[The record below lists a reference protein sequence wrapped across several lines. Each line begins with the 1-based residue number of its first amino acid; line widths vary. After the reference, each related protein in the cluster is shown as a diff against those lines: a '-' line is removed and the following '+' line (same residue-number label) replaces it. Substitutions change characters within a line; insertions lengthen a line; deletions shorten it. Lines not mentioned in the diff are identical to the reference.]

1 MNNNI
6 TTPNNAATPA
16 AKKAPQLPSM
26 RQLPLIMRIIMAI
39 TPPQLRIAMWHSMCV
54 ALCCLATRVRFHY
67 TYDTFPHALLLK
79 CLVEAEQSGG
89 KSFAR
94 TMIDGMLMKPLKDR
108 DDDQRRKEQDYR
120 ELKQRTGKNETLPAA
135 PKTTIRTCPIAISIA
150 MLVKRADAPQRYFGT
165 PLTLWSFTEEMATV
179 VESNRRAF
187 ANIRSIERTSYDLGS
202 TYGNDYLSDQAYS
215 ATVDIMQ
222 CSLYLGTPNAID
234 AYADNSF
241 IEGGGVTRTI
251 FVKLPG
257 SLGDEA
263 PEFKHMSNDD
273 RKAIDDMLKLM
284 DDDVYATDGTIQ
296 PEHYINMRW
305 LDKTVR
311 RWCDEQ
317 RNKVLMNGS
326 LAHDT
331 FYKRSSVSAFREAA
345 LCAYLY
351 SLEGVA
357 QADIERRCRQ
367 IYLYAA
373 ENILDSMLS
382 KWGKRFEDLS
392 RKRMNPESQTR
403 VSVFDKLDNTFT
415 REQLDQLLKQLQ
427 LTTQSKVFV
436 SKWKAK
442 GWVKETEK
450 MKYQKVMK

>member
-1 MNNNI
+1 
-6 TTPNNAATPA
+6 
-16 AKKAPQLPSM
+16 
-26 RQLPLIMRIIMAI
+26 
-39 TPPQLRIAMWHSMCV
+39 
-54 ALCCLATRVRFHY
+54 
-67 TYDTFPHALLLK
+67 
-79 CLVEAEQSGG
+79 
-89 KSFAR
+89 
-94 TMIDGMLMKPLKDR
+94 
-108 DDDQRRKEQDYR
+108 
-120 ELKQRTGKNETLPAA
+120 
-135 PKTTIRTCPIAISIA
+135 
-150 MLVKRADAPQRYFGT
+150 
-165 PLTLWSFTEEMATV
+165 
-179 VESNRRAF
+179 
-187 ANIRSIERTSYDLGS
+187 
-202 TYGNDYLSDQAYS
+202 
-215 ATVDIMQ
+215 
-222 CSLYLGTPNAID
+222 
-234 AYADNSF
+234 
-241 IEGGGVTRTI
+241 
-251 FVKLPG
+251 
-257 SLGDEA
+257 
-263 PEFKHMSNDD
+263 MSNDD

-367 IYLYAA
+367 IYLYAD